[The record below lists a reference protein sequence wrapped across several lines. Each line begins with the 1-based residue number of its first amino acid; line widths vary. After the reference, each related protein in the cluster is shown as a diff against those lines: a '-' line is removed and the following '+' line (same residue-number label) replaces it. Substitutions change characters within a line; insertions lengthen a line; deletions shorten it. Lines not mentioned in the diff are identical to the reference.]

1 MVNNFLRRLVV
12 AQCCLC
18 SGDTIDPIC
27 PPCLRELPWIDSA
40 CTQCGLALPDGGI
53 CGQCLIEP
61 PPFERCIS
69 ALEYRPPISHLIGAF
84 KYQRKL
90 HYGRILSL
98 LLAERLR
105 GELTTRHIDALVPV
119 PLHWR
124 RRWRRGFNQ
133 AEIIGD
139 ELSRA
144 LDIPLRAKALIR
156 RQLGT
161 PQKDLSAAER
171 RRNLRGNFEARGD
184 LRQLHIALIDDVVTT
199 GATASE
205 ITRTLLDAGAAS
217 VRVWCLART
226 P

>member
-1 MVNNFLRRLVV
+1 MVNNCLRRLVV

-18 SGDTIDPIC
+18 GGDTIEPIC
-27 PPCLRELPWIDSA
+27 KPCLRELPWIDSA
-40 CTQCGLALPDGGI
+40 CTQCGLGLPDEGL
-53 CGQCLIEP
+53 CGQCLVEP
-61 PPFERCIS
+61 PPFTRCIG

-90 HYGRILSL
+90 HYGRLLSL
-98 LLAERLR
+98 LLAERVCA
-105 GELTTRHIDALVPV
+105 ESIPSNVDALVPV

-124 RRWRRGFNQ
+124 RRWSRGFNQ

-144 LDIPLRAKALIR
+144 LTIPLRAKALIR
-156 RQLGT
+156 RHLGT
-161 PQKDLSAAER
+161 PQQDLSAAER
-171 RRNLRGNFEARGD
+171 RRNLRGNFETRGD
-184 LRQLHIALIDDVVTT
+184 VRGLHLALVDDVVTT

-217 VRVWCLART
+217 VQVWCLART